1 MLARMSPRVRPA
13 LIYDGHCTLCL
24 HSVALLRAWDR
35 AHVLDLVP
43 FQDPALEE
51 RFPML
56 TRSMC
61 ERAVQLVAP
70 DGRRWEGAQA
80 IERALALLPRGGPLA
95 WVFRLPL
102 VGPLADMIYGAV
114 ARNRMRFQCG
124 AHCPRTET

>member
-1 MLARMSPRVRPA
+1 MLARMSEPRPA

-35 AHVLDLVP
+35 AHALDLVP

-70 DGRRWEGAQA
+70 DGRVWEGAAA
-80 IERALALLPRGGPLA
+80 IERALALLPRGGAFA

-102 VGPLADMIYGAV
+102 VGPLADMVYREV
-114 ARNRMRFQCG
+114 ARHRMRFQCG
-124 AHCPRTET
+124 AHCPRAET